1 MCRNTT
7 VQRKGKTCISY
18 YFLVFVTSLDWFN
31 FAIYTGGGGE
41 RQRKQVASKKLRT
54 SLNLKI
60 GTCQ

>member
-31 FAIYTGGGGE
+31 FAIYTGGRGG
-41 RQRKQVASKKLRT
+41 QRKQVASKKLRA
-54 SLNLKI
+54 SLNLRI